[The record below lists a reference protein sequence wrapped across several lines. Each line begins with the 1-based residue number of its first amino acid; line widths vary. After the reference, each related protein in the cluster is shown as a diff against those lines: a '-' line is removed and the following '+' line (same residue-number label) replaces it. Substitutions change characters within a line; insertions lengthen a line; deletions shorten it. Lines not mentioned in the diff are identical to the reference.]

1 MTSEVVQ
8 GASEAE
14 RGHLIFKKKV
24 LNMNTSYEL
33 FNDLFI
39 LTSMTSEVI

>member
-8 GASEAE
+8 VSFEAE
-14 RGHLIFKKKV
+14 IGHLIFKKKV

-33 FNDLFI
+33 FNDLII